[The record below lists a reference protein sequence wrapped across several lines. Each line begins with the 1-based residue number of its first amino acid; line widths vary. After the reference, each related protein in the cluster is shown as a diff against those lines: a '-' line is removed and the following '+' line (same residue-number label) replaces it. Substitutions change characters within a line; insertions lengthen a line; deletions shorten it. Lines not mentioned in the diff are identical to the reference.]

1 MTRMEIKSRDSLIIE
16 NIEIIEIIDINLNII
31 SMVKVKEIRRDMNRK
46 VKIQIKIVIMM
57 AAEVTKSLS
66 IVQNDLLYR
75 KSKSK
80 N

>member
-75 KSKSK
+75 KSKS
-80 N
+80 